1 MAQYTCIQLSIHIS
15 LQQTSLDINR
25 RFVCD
30 GNPFTLDIAP
40 QPLGSV
46 CLFGGNYR
54 NDIGQSVIV
63 SSSSCS
69 LPPAPLKGELLS
81 LSCSRNE
88 TSFTWH
94 GNHSVNVSGTCY
106 TPQLD
111 QDLVSPPLTHAHTHY
126 VHSPPPHMHTHTM
139 STHPPTHAHTHCVHS
154 PPPTHAPRT
163 LYS

>member
-1 MAQYTCIQLSIHIS
+1 MCVQLSIHYACIS
-15 LQQTSLDINR
+15 LLQTSLDINR

-54 NDIGQSVIV
+54 NDIGQSVTV

-69 LPPAPLKGELLS
+69 LPPAPLEGKLLS

-88 TSFTWH
+88 TSFIWH
-94 GNHSVNVSGTCY
+94 GNYSVNVSGTCY

-111 QDLVSPPLTHAHTHY
+111 QHLVSPPPHTHTHT
-126 VHSPPPHMHTHTM
+126 HSPPP
-139 STHPPTHAHTHCVHS
+139 
-154 PPPTHAPRT
+154 PPPGPYTVDPGLHDSVSWVPAHQQQ
-163 LYS
+163 